1 MTKDNK
7 FYNDALNS
15 EDKKSERILHLE
27 TEVRGLKRKT
37 VKKRERY
44 KPANTID
51 YLGSGAG
58 GTTPPSEVASHP
70 LSGTTSPHTGI
81 LTDAQAPQF
90 LKTDGSRNLTGSLTV
105 ETGITIDGVDLDV
118 LGTTLDDH
126 LVTTSDD
133 HTQYASA
140 EGSDITRSAK
150 HATEATRAI
159 RAIAISLIS
168 DTQPASPIPG
178 MVWIDTD
185 DY

>member
-44 KPANTID
+44 TPANTID

-70 LSGTTSPHTGI
+70 ISGTTSPHTGTI
-81 LTDAQAPQF
+81 SDAQAPQF
-90 LKTDGSRNLTGSLTV
+90 LKSDGSRGLTGSLAV
-105 ETGITIDGVDLDV
+105 SEGITIDGVDLDV
-118 LGTTLDDH
+118 LGTTMDGH
-126 LVTTSDD
+126 LLSTSDD
-133 HTQYASA
+133 HPGYASA
-140 EGSDITRSAK
+140 EGSSHSRSAK
-150 HATEATRAI
+150 QATKAMAI
-159 RAIAISLIS
+159 TMIS

-178 MVWIDTD
+178 MVWLDTNG
-185 DY
+185 